1 MPLLA
6 TTLASYLPFAGP
18 DLRYIYGLIGAIL
31 AIALIMVV
39 FRIFARFQENRSV
52 QRSSWLT
59 YEKIAKVKGLSK
71 LETQLLAMIL
81 RRAKVQRPSQVL
93 GSIRQYENLVDKA
106 VDRAWISDSE
116 SSHLENART
125 KLVRTS
131 RPWDGQNRRQ
141 YERAPCAFELSVAG
155 ITRASIDEELKASY
169 DESDQKFLKAL
180 AGLSAE
186 SRSESTRVR
195 DLSAGGVAL
204 LAGDKDQFHEGDY
217 LAFSQADGDAPIDL
231 SPVCGCVLDVE
242 RMEEQHQLI
251 LHVRFLTYDGDLRKQ
266 VIRTVYEESERAQSE
281 KREKTGRKKAPADKL
296 PPARKKRPAPPSE
309 EQPE

>member
-6 TTLASYLPFAGP
+6 ITLASYLPFAGP
-18 DLRYIYGLIGAIL
+18 DLDYIYGIIGAIL
-31 AIALIMVV
+31 AIALLMVV
-39 FRIFARFQENRSV
+39 FRVFARLQENRRV
-52 QRSSWLT
+52 QQSSWLT

-71 LETQLLAMIL
+71 LETQLLSMIL
-81 RRAKVQRPSQVL
+81 RRARVQRPSQVL
-93 GSIRQYENLVDKA
+93 GSIRQYETLVDKA
-106 VDRAWISDSE
+106 LDRAWITDSE
-116 SSHLENART
+116 SSHLEKART

-141 YERAPCAFELSVAG
+141 YERALCAFELNVAG

-169 DESDQKFLKAL
+169 DESDEKFRKAF

-186 SRSESTRVR
+186 SRSESTRVQ

-217 LAFSQADGDAPIDL
+217 LAFSEADGDSPIDL
-231 SPVCGCVLDVE
+231 SPVCGCILDVE
-242 RMEEQHQLI
+242 HMEEQRQLI
-251 LHVRFLTYDGDLRKQ
+251 LHVRFLPYDSELRKQ
-266 VIRTVYEESERAQSE
+266 VIRAVYEESERAQSE
-281 KREKTGRKKAPADKL
+281 KRDRTGRKKAPADKI
-296 PPARKKRPAPPSE
+296 PPARKKRPAPPPE